1 MVTDRGI
8 FAVLHNINGPN
19 ILASNTVN
27 IAPGEGQILFFF
39 TTEPDCEAL
48 AFPKEYSAGKNHYNQ
63 ERDKQRTP
71 SKCLS

>member
-27 IAPGEGQILFFF
+27 IAPGEGQILFFLQQNQTVKHLHF
-39 TTEPDCEAL
+39 QKSIQQEKIIIIKKETSKEPL
-48 AFPKEYSAGKNHYNQ
+48 LNV
-63 ERDKQRTP
+63 
-71 SKCLS
+71 